1 MNRHSRTSE
10 RLVGL
15 FLLGTVLLVPP
26 VLLVFNRPMRVLGI
40 PTLYLYLFVVWIV
53 LIFLGR
59 VLANRIAVEL
69 DAAQATAEEPGAGTR
84 SESQPDA

>member
-10 RLVGL
+10 RLVAL

-40 PTLYLYLFVVWIV
+40 PTLYLYLFVIWIV

-69 DAAQATAEEPGAGTR
+69 DSAQASAGEPGAGVR
-84 SESQPDA
+84 SESTPDA

>member
-1 MNRHSRTSE
+1 MIRNNRTNE
-10 RLVGL
+10 RLVAL

-26 VLLVFNRPMRVLGI
+26 VLLVFNRPVRVLGI

-69 DAAQATAEEPGAGTR
+69 DAAQATAEDPGGGPR
-84 SESQPDA
+84 SESTPDA